1 MKIGLCLGGGG
12 ARGFAHIGVLKA
24 LHERGLEP
32 SAISGCSMGGL
43 IGALLAAGVSPD
55 EMREKFLS
63 VEPIRI
69 LDQAR
74 GGGLFGHNGVDHQ
87 IEKHL
92 PQNFSDLM
100 VPLAVTAVDVQ
111 DGKLVVLRK
120 GPLLPALRA
129 TSALPGIFTPVQYEG
144 RVLIDGGLLNNL
156 PVDVIDTLTL
166 DPVVA
171 VDVGAPPDR
180 KLIFEDNRSFLEKF
194 KIPTPDGHRPL
205 IVELLMKTYDIPT
218 ALITELRL
226 AVHKPRVMI
235 RPPLDPNMKVE
246 DFKLLDEAIDIGY
259 QAAVEA
265 LDEAWPEITK
275 GR

>member
-24 LHERGLEP
+24 MDERGLEP

-43 IGALLAAGVSPD
+43 VGALYAAGVGPD
-55 EMREKFLS
+55 EIRERFLS
-63 VEPIRI
+63 IEPVRI

-74 GGGLFGHNGVDHQ
+74 GGGLIGHKGVDRQ

-92 PQNFSDLM
+92 PENFADLK

-111 DGKLVVLRK
+111 EGKLVVLRS

-129 TSALPGIFTPVQYEG
+129 TSALPGLFTPVHHEG
-144 RVLIDGGLLNNL
+144 LVLIDGGLLNNL

-171 VDVGAPPDR
+171 VDVGAPQNR
-180 KLIFEDNRSFLEKF
+180 KLIFEDNRSFLK
-194 KIPTPDGHRPL
+194 KLKDSSLTSQRPL
-205 IVELLMKTYDIPT
+205 IIELLMKTYDIPT
-218 ALITELRL
+218 ALITDLRL
-226 AVHKPRVMI
+226 AVHRPQVMI

-246 DFKLLDEAIDIGY
+246 DYKLLDTAIEIGY
-259 QAAVEA
+259 QAAAEA
-265 LDEAWPEITK
+265 LDTQWPELAK
-275 GR
+275 EQ

>member
-1 MKIGLCLGGGG
+1 MKVGLCLGGGG

-24 LHERGLEP
+24 MAERGIEP

-43 IGALLAAGVSPD
+43 VGALLAAGVLPD
-55 EMREKFLS
+55 EMRERFLS
-63 VEPIRI
+63 IEPVRI

-74 GGGLFGHNGVDHQ
+74 GGGLIGHKGVDRQ

-92 PQNFSDLM
+92 PRNFDDLQ

-111 DGKLVVLRK
+111 DGKLVVLRN

-129 TSALPGIFTPVQYEG
+129 TSALPGLFTPVHHEG
-144 RVLIDGGLLNNL
+144 HVLIDGGLLNNL
-156 PVDVIDTLTL
+156 PVDVINILTL
-166 DPVVA
+166 DPVIA

-194 KIPTPDGHRPL
+194 KVPTPEGHRPL
-205 IVELLMKTYDIPT
+205 IIELLMKTYDIPT
-218 ALITELRL
+218 ALITDLRL
-226 AVHKPRVMI
+226 AVHRPKVMI

-246 DFKLLDEAIDIGY
+246 DYKLLDEAIEIGY
-259 QAAVEA
+259 QSAAKA
-265 LDEAWPEITK
+265 LDEAWPEIANSS
-275 GR
+275 